1 MVITGKYMHQTSKKE
16 QKPPFLPLQHAP
28 ITLTGGNLYAVS
40 SVPDC
45 QTDRPITYLHTHD
58 SAEFGI
64 CLEGNGVFMIGGRIF
79 PFRGGDCTFIPAW
92 LPHLAQSAAHTVSR
106 WYWLSLD
113 TARLLVWAPELADL
127 DCFHGEGTPSLFPA
141 ETHPKEN
148 RLIAEL
154 FDIVRSPD
162 RAYVAR
168 RLSAV
173 LALFSSGL
181 HRRFRPAGDGN
192 GPCIERVRKALDL
205 LFRNSSKPL
214 AVKKLAEA
222 CSLSENQF
230 RRVFSRA
237 TGRTPQEYLNEL
249 RIAMAVS
256 LLRGGTLTLSEV
268 AAECGYP
275 TLSSFNRQFRRQRGS
290 SPGRFRRSLAGE
302 TP

>member
-1 MVITGKYMHQTSKKE
+1 MQQTSKKE

-127 DCFHGEGTPSLFPA
+127 DGFTAKG
-141 ETHPKEN
+141 
-148 RLIAEL
+148 
-154 FDIVRSPD
+154 
-162 RAYVAR
+162 
-168 RLSAV
+168 
-173 LALFSSGL
+173 
-181 HRRFRPAGDGN
+181 
-192 GPCIERVRKALDL
+192 
-205 LFRNSSKPL
+205 
-214 AVKKLAEA
+214 
-222 CSLSENQF
+222 
-230 RRVFSRA
+230 RRVCSRRRRIRRR
-237 TGRTPQEYLNEL
+237 TGLSPSCSISSVRPTALTSPGGC
-249 RIAMAVS
+249 RRCWRCFRADCIAVS
-256 LLRGGTLTLSEV
+256 G
-268 AAECGYP
+268 
-275 TLSSFNRQFRRQRGS
+275 RR
-290 SPGRFRRSLAGE
+290 
-302 TP
+302 

>member
-1 MVITGKYMHQTSKKE
+1 MHQTSKKE

-45 QTDRPITYLHTHD
+45 QTARPITYLHTHD

-141 ETHPKEN
+141 ETHPEEN

-173 LALFSSGL
+173 LALFVL
-181 HRRFRPAGDGN
+181 CYPRIF
-192 GPCIERVRKALDL
+192 
-205 LFRNSSKPL
+205 
-214 AVKKLAEA
+214 AVTFDET
-222 CSLSENQF
+222 
-230 RRVFSRA
+230 FSRA
-237 TGRTPQEYLNEL
+237 TGVHTQAYNMLLAVLTAVTIVLGMRMMGALLISSLIIFPALT
-249 RIAMAVS
+249 AMRVFGTFRSVTICAAVVS
-256 LLRGGTLTLSEV
+256 VVNFLLGMVLSYV
-268 AAECGYP
+268 
-275 TLSSFNRQFRRQRGS
+275 L
-290 SPGRFRRSLAGE
+290 E
-302 TP
+302 TPSGASVVVVDLVVFLLFCGVQRIQCRVKK